1 MSLLRSLA
9 TVGGYT
15 GISRILGFVRDILMA
30 AVIGTGP
37 VADAF
42 FVAFRF
48 PNFFRRLFAE
58 GAFSAAFVPLFSRRL
73 EEDGREAARRL
84 AEETLSVLTAVLLAL
99 TLAALVAMPQLMHLL
114 APGFADDPE
123 KFDQAVLLTRLTF
136 PYLLF
141 VSLVALYGGVLN
153 ALYKFAAMAAA
164 PILLNVFFIAT
175 LLLVIPLADAP
186 AGPALAWTVTLAGIA
201 QFLALIYAAR
211 RNGITL
217 DFPLPRLTPGVRR
230 TLRLM
235 GPGVASA
242 GALQLNLVVG
252 TIVASLQPGAV
263 SYLYYADRVYQLP
276 LGLIGIAFGVVL
288 LPDLSRKLR
297 AGQDE
302 AARASLNRGIELALL
317 LTLLFASG
325 VASQWEEALK
335 FTSGETYGQT
345 DPIFERDVAFY
356 MLRLPFLEVLQDV
369 STGMCFLGLL
379 IVVFVY
385 VVIGD
390 FVIQGGRVQARPKVL
405 RHVAVNVALLLAAW
419 GWGFYLDRYGL
430 LQTPGGVVHGAG
442 YTDVHVVLPALWV
455 MIVLTAVLVV
465 LVLTRVVVRRPGV
478 LLAAAGVYLVTAF
491 VGLTLLP
498 GLVQQISVE
507 PNELELERPYL
518 QYNID
523 LTREAFGLT
532 AVRSRQYGATPG
544 LTAADI
550 QGQEETLR
558 NIRLWDPRLLIDTY
572 SQLQEIRTY
581 YQFYSVDIDRY
592 VIDGQYRQVMLAAR
606 ELTQRLPSR
615 ADTWFNRHLQYTHGY
630 GAVMSPVSQRG
641 AEGVPELIIRNMPPE
656 ITVEGLQV
664 TRPAIYYGERTPH
677 YRIVP
682 AGAPGET
689 VRLGQYFDGTRPV
702 NSGSTRSRPA
712 TIASTVRSHCH
723 W

>member
-73 EEDGREAARRL
+73 EEDGQEAARRL

-99 TLAALVAMPQLMHLL
+99 TLAALAAMPQLMHLL

-175 LLLVIPLADAP
+175 LLLVIPFADAP
-186 AGPALAWTVTLAGIA
+186 AGPALAWTVTFAGIA

-297 AGQDE
+297 AGQDQ
-302 AARASLNRGIELALL
+302 AARDSLNRGIELALL
-317 LTLLFASG
+317 LTLPAT
-325 VASQWEEALK
+325 VALVAIPW
-335 FTSGETYGQT
+335 
-345 DPIFERDVAFY
+345 PIVSVLFERGAFDAEAAVATAWALGAFALGLPAYVLIKILQPGFFAREDTWSPFVAAAWMVGVNVVLTVGLFY
-356 MLRLPFLEVLQDV
+356 WIGFVGIALATAIAAWVNTGLLALWLRRARFLVADARLKSRLPRIALA
-369 STGMCFLGLL
+369 SLL
-379 IVVFVY
+379 M
-385 VVIGD
+385 G
-390 FVIQGGRVQARPKVL
+390 
-405 RHVAVNVALLLAAW
+405 
-419 GWGFYLDRYGL
+419 
-430 LQTPGGVVHGAG
+430 
-442 YTDVHVVLPALWV
+442 
-455 MIVLTAVLVV
+455 AVLVGGQALAMPWLTGDLAMRV
-465 LVLTRVVVRRPGV
+465 AALAALVIGGMAVYFGFAVLTR
-478 LLAAAGVYLVTAF
+478 AADLREIAGVFRRRRV
-491 VGLTLLP
+491 
-498 GLVQQISVE
+498 
-507 PNELELERPYL
+507 
-518 QYNID
+518 
-523 LTREAFGLT
+523 
-532 AVRSRQYGATPG
+532 
-544 LTAADI
+544 
-550 QGQEETLR
+550 
-558 NIRLWDPRLLIDTY
+558 
-572 SQLQEIRTY
+572 
-581 YQFYSVDIDRY
+581 
-592 VIDGQYRQVMLAAR
+592 
-606 ELTQRLPSR
+606 
-615 ADTWFNRHLQYTHGY
+615 
-630 GAVMSPVSQRG
+630 
-641 AEGVPELIIRNMPPE
+641 AE
-656 ITVEGLQV
+656 
-664 TRPAIYYGERTPH
+664 
-677 YRIVP
+677 
-682 AGAPGET
+682 
-689 VRLGQYFDGTRPV
+689 
-702 NSGSTRSRPA
+702 
-712 TIASTVRSHCH
+712 
-723 W
+723 